1 MKTVADTRSG
11 EEKLIDRF
19 FRPIAKHPGALKLVD
34 DAAFL
39 TPPPGSDLVLTVDAL
54 VAGVHFF
61 ADDAADTVARKSLR
75 VNLSDL
81 AAKGAKPLGA
91 LLSLSMP
98 ENTGDAWLEAF
109 TRGLGEDCDAYDCPL
124 LGGDLTGTPGLLTIS
139 ITAVGAVPAGRM
151 VQRKGAQPGD
161 ALIVTGTIGDAVL
174 GLKLRREP
182 DSPAFAKLN
191 RTARGQLAERYLL
204 PQPRVALARSLHELA
219 TAAIDISD
227 GLAGDVGKLAAAS
240 GVAARIEAKR
250 VPFSAPA
257 RTVLSEEPGLIE
269 ALLGGGD
276 DYEIAATVPENRL
289 KSLQA
294 AGMEVGIEVTA
305 IGRIEEGAGVAL
317 AGLDGR
323 PLVLKQAS
331 FSHF

>member
-1 MKTVADTRSG
+1 MKTVEDARTG
-11 EEKLIDRF
+11 EERLIDRF
-19 FRPIAKHPGALKLVD
+19 FRPIAKHPGALKLID

-39 TPPPGSDLVLTVDAL
+39 TPPTASDLILTVDAL

-61 ADDAADTVARKSLR
+61 ADDAADTVAKKSLR

-98 ENTGDAWLEAF
+98 ENTGEAWLEAF
-109 TRGLGEDCDAYDCPL
+109 ARGLGEDCDRYDCPL
-124 LGGDLTGTPGLLTIS
+124 LGGDTTGTPGLMTIS

-161 ALIVTGTIGDAVL
+161 VLVVTGTIGDAVL
-174 GLKLRREP
+174 GLRLRREP
-182 DSPAFAKLN
+182 ERPAFAKLN
-191 RTARGQLAERYLL
+191 RNARAHLAARYLL
-204 PQPRVALARSLHELA
+204 PEPRVELARALQEQA
-219 TAAIDISD
+219 TAAIDVSD

-240 GVAARIEAKR
+240 GVSARIEAKR
-250 VPFSAPA
+250 IPFSAPA

-269 ALLGGGD
+269 AMLGGGD
-276 DYEIAATVPENRL
+276 DYEVAATVPENRL

-294 AGMEVGIEVTA
+294 AGAEAGIEVTA
-305 IGRIEEGAGVAL
+305 IGRIEPGEGVTVL
-317 AGLDGR
+317 GLDGQ
-323 PLVLKQAS
+323 PLALKQTS